1 MNDLN
6 TDDPAPRKIWAT
18 ANIYTTAT
26 GEKVTIRD
34 LVEST
39 KLSRSV
45 LLKRLN
51 AGMTVEEA
59 IKPIPRK
66 TVRDDAKRYLYN
78 GAERTVKEIAAL
90 TGIKAETLYRR
101 VSRWKNIDKAVFGA
115 NKSTAPKTVNAAFV
129 SPTPT
134 AKKPP
139 TLIDFDDVDIDET
152 WIEQSSDEKKALMRA
167 KKQREYD
174 FFERAVFKQLAG
186 VECYENGR

>member
-1 MNDLN
+1 MQTNSKEVS
-6 TDDPAPRKIWAT
+6 PAPRKIWPT
-18 ANIYTTAT
+18 ANVYDYQ
-26 GEKVTIRD
+26 GGKVTIKY
-34 LVEST
+34 LVEAT

-51 AGMTVEEA
+51 SGISVEEA

-78 GAERTVKEIAAL
+78 GVQRTVKEIAAL
-90 TGIKAETLYRR
+90 TGIKVETLYRR
-101 VSRWKNIDKAVFGA
+101 VSRWKNIDKAVLGA
-115 NKSTAPKTVNAAFV
+115 KKSTAPKTVNAAFV

-139 TLIDFDDVDIDET
+139 TIIEFDEDSIDDA

-167 KKQREYD
+167 KKQREND
-174 FFERAVFKQLAG
+174 FYERRIFKQLADG
-186 VECYENGR
+186 KYYENGH